1 MPHEITFRLFS
12 APNCGAK
19 ANIPGPPLWAK
30 LGEDFAPAG
39 ANKQRGN
46 EVTTRAT
53 ARSEVSQTIKS
64 GRQAVRRSPA
74 ALAGDTLFRPVA
86 RVVASDR
93 SELAKISW
101 RVGALGAAYPTA
113 RRLTAIL
120 EISDGLRTPVASI
133 PITVF
138 ATISATGSLRST
150 SGDRRL
156 GRAFEYRRD
165 PYL

>member
-30 LGEDFAPAG
+30 FGEDSAPAG
-39 ANKQRGN
+39 ANKRRGN
-46 EVTTRAT
+46 EVTTRVT

-101 RVGALGAAYPTA
+101 RVGAS
-113 RRLTAIL
+113 RRGLPNCKAF
-120 EISDGLRTPVASI
+120 DGDFGYV
-133 PITVF
+133 
-138 ATISATGSLRST
+138 
-150 SGDRRL
+150 
-156 GRAFEYRRD
+156 
-165 PYL
+165 